1 MIRYNPRGKSF
12 YIKSIMYFRSVQL
25 KVTKTNKI
33 DYFCVDERFIQLL
46 HAVQIHPDSHA
57 RNLKMNFPRGLQF
70 LSSVLTYKK

>member
-1 MIRYNPRGKSF
+1 
-12 YIKSIMYFRSVQL
+12 MYFRSVQL
-25 KVTKTNKI
+25 KVTKTNEI

-57 RNLKMNFPRGLQF
+57 RNLKMNFTRGLQF